1 MSRTKA
7 EKSGDQLYGS
17 NDTENSKESNP
28 LLARLYHPQTLQ
40 VIEKIAALRTT
51 SENDR
56 RRLLEIVNRQKAL
69 MVEHNIEPESIN
81 RQLPQTNFEWYVT
94 NLLSDEGT
102 IERDSLITHILQR
115 DIMATAS
122 TVPPSAM
129 PQVTL
134 AKVTEDV
141 GSKVNM
147 ALSDAERLEKLRKEV
162 FGDDKKENEYEHD
175 VIKKPR
181 FIDIDEDDK
190 FMVFRQKGDSIF
202 PGDVLTVV
210 DVTFEKQTLIHVE
223 NESGNHFILD
233 PDMLK
238 QIAKKANPY
247 GHN

>member
-7 EKSGDQLYGS
+7 EKSGELYGS
-17 NDTENSKESNP
+17 NDTENGKESNP
-28 LLARLYHPQTLQ
+28 LLARLYHPQTLE
-40 VIEKIAALRTT
+40 VIEKIAALSST

-56 RRLLEIVNRQKAL
+56 RRLLEIVNRQRAL

-134 AKVTEDV
+134 AKVSEDV

-147 ALSDAERLEKLRKEV
+147 TLSDAERLEKLRKEV
-162 FGDDKKENEYEHD
+162 FGDENKENEYEHD

-247 GHN
+247 GNN